1 LKIEYRTTRIMATSE
16 EARPSSGRDL
26 EKQVRG
32 IFSEI
37 APRYDLL
44 NHVLSLNV
52 DRRWRR
58 KAVDH
63 LEWETAP
70 DGLFLDACAGTY
82 DLSLELAGRRGFRGR
97 VIASDFATPMLARGL
112 TKLRGRAVAPVCGD
126 TLQLPFTDGVFQGA
140 MVAFGVRN
148 LSDIPR
154 GFRELSRVLKPGG
167 RLAVLEFTEPPN
179 PFLRRLYLFYFRRI
193 LPVVGRILSSHPWAY
208 EYLPESVR
216 AFPDPSTLAGMM
228 REAGFRDAR
237 YELLTFGVA
246 ALHVGVR

>member
-1 LKIEYRTTRIMATSE
+1 MATSE

-26 EKQVRG
+26 ERQVRG

-44 NHVLSLNV
+44 NHLLSLNV

-58 KAVDH
+58 EAVDK
-63 LEWETAP
+63 LEWEAAP
-70 DGLFLDACAGTY
+70 EGHFLDACAGTY

-112 TKLRGRAVAPVCGD
+112 TKVRGRAVTPVCGD
-126 TLQLPFTDGVFQGA
+126 TLKLPFTDGAFQGA

-148 LSDIPR
+148 LSDVPQ
-154 GFRELSRVLKPGG
+154 GLRELARVLKPGG
-167 RLAVLEFTEPPN
+167 RLAVLEFSEPPN
-179 PFLRRLYLFYFRRI
+179 PILRRLYLFYFRRI
-193 LPVVGRILSSHPWAY
+193 LPVVGRIISGHPWAY
-208 EYLPESVR
+208 EYLPESVK
-216 AFPDPSTLAGMM
+216 AFPDPPALAELM
-228 REAGFRDAR
+228 REAGFQDAR

-246 ALHVGVR
+246 ALHVGIR